1 MKKKKEATPA
11 DLSIRPLTKA
21 ESKKLRQECNT
32 TNEKLKKWWETL
44 SPSERASELSKA
56 SGFSES
62 FGSFSCNS
70 GPTIESLKAIVKDPK
85 DFDEFTRAV
94 DMEVLLHSLDD
105 GKEIPIEDLLLF
117 LHYAE
122 NAKGVI
128 SERARKNASNKKTP
142 KSQVELNVEIDR
154 LTRKKAYISGADI
167 ISYLEDGDIII
178 SDPVSGIYKWQDKT
192 DKWQDIT
199 RKAIETRISRSRKKN
214 GTSKYKF
221 TPRKKA

>member
-21 ESKKLRQECNT
+21 ESKKLRQECDT

-85 DFDEFTRAV
+85 DFNKFALKSHNEA
-94 DMEVLLHSLDD
+94 LLNSLD
-105 GKEIPIEDLLLF
+105 GKEIPIENLLLF

-128 SERARKNASNKKTP
+128 SERAKKSRSNKKP
-142 KSQVELNVEIDR
+142 PMCELNDVIAN
-154 LTRKKAYISGADI
+154 LI
-167 ISYLEDGDIII
+167 
-178 SDPVSGIYKWQDKT
+178 
-192 DKWQDIT
+192 
-199 RKAIETRISRSRKKN
+199 RKAPDRDSR
-214 GTSKYKF
+214 
-221 TPRKKA
+221 